1 MFTFP
6 LQGAIVQS
14 LINRFKEF
22 RRPPR
27 DRSKVGV
34 IPSKPPSHVIQRKP
48 PIESLMEMP
57 AIPAGED
64 HTSFKRHNQILVA
77 ESKKAKPN
85 MQVVGSLMERT
96 YAFRRGDII
105 SSPSD
110 VVNNLAQYPFLQNVE
125 QVSKWW
131 LYNNYTHVHLFR
143 LWVEMF
149 FRTDVTTFLHS
160 CISLSQSSYTSKW
173 IAFWPPPELHI
184 SQ

>member
-1 MFTFP
+1 MSVFP
-6 LQGAIVQS
+6 DFLLKGAIVQS

-27 DRSKVGV
+27 DRSKVEV
-34 IPSKPPSHVIQRKP
+34 KQPSHVIKRKP
-48 PIESLMEMP
+48 PIETLMEMP

-64 HTSFKRHNQILVA
+64 QTSFKRHNQILVA

-110 VVNNLAQYPFLQNVE
+110 VMHHLAQYPFLQNVE

-131 LYNNYTHVHLFR
+131 LHIYYYTHMYQVTYEEDVLCFLSW
-143 LWVEMF
+143 LWPLCLLV
-149 FRTDVTTFLHS
+149 
-160 CISLSQSSYTSKW
+160 I
-173 IAFWPPPELHI
+173 P
-184 SQ
+184 